1 MRVQPFTLSK
11 SDEAVKCRSVIYC
24 SFQGRIINPFLRELD
39 KIYRLIT
46 FFPVGQSSYNLIY
59 VKILCLQV
67 HFGKHRTVM
76 QDKSV
81 CFLLNK

>member
-39 KIYRLIT
+39 KIYRFIT
-46 FFPVGQSSYNLIY
+46 FFPVGQSSNNLIY
-59 VKILCLQV
+59 VKMVVTMFVSDLQ
-67 HFGKHRTVM
+67 KIAR
-76 QDKSV
+76 
-81 CFLLNK
+81 